1 MATFKSQG
9 IVIKS
14 LKYRESS
21 LIVDIY
27 SREKGLRSYIVNG
40 VRKAKSRMSPS
51 LFQHGTIVDMIA
63 YDSNPGRLS
72 RIKEISL
79 SYHYNHLPFEIGKS
93 SIALFLLELIQ
104 TTIKE
109 SEQNFPLYEFLEG
122 WLKFIDVYEGSLSLP
137 HIKFMA
143 EYPSYLGFK
152 PMNNQS
158 DEKPYFHLE
167 YGYFVHDYE
176 RIDQVLNKEVSHALR
191 TIFLTKKEDLPML
204 HIPKHD
210 RELLINGLLSFYKWH
225 IDDFRDLK
233 SYDILKQLF

>member
-63 YDSNPGRLS
+63 YDSNPGRLA

-79 SYHYNHLPFEIGKS
+79 AYHYNHLPFEIGKS

-104 TTIKE
+104 STIKE
-109 SEQNFPLYEFLEG
+109 SEQNFLLYEFLDG
-122 WLKFIDVYEGSLSLP
+122 WLKFIDAYEGSLSLP

-152 PMNNQS
+152 PMNNRS

-167 YGYFVHDYE
+167 YGYFVHDYD
-176 RIDQVLNKEVSHALR
+176 RIDQVLNTDVSHALSN
-191 TIFLTKKEDLPML
+191 IFNISKEDLHML
-204 HIPKHD
+204 HIPKEE